1 MTARELLQYFGTDIM
16 RKMHRGVWVDQAIKT
31 IQREQTELAVIADVR
46 FPNEVE
52 AIKAAG
58 GKVVRLTREYEED
71 SHDSELALDKESYDW
86 SNFDLVIDNSSGSV
100 EDFCQKLEGLFNTSE
115 FIC

>member
-16 RKMHRGVWVDQAIKT
+16 RTMHENVWVNQT
-31 IQREQTELAVIADVR
+31 INTISQEQTELAIIADVR

-52 AIKAAG
+52 AIKEAG
-58 GKVVRLTREYEED
+58 GKVVRLTRGRKKD
-71 SHDSELALDKESYDW
+71 SHPSELALDKENYDW
-86 SNFDLVIDNSSGSV
+86 SNFDLVVDNSLGGV
-100 EDFCQKLEGLFNTSE
+100 EEFCRSLETLFNTSE